1 MNAAKPDYLDCPP
14 DVVAGLVQTVS
25 AALLSNFPK
34 VIADPYDVE
43 LLVDALRVLRP
54 QLGELEIFDALR
66 NMLHARWEEAIHI
79 LTRMHQTAPHL
90 TYGNA
95 LLAFCMVAVGRSEW
109 RQVASQALAD
119 TPSQESREL
128 IEAMQARDDLLSALR
143 KVQTGGRFTLPA
155 SCERYAF
162 PQRQGAL
169 TDEPAIDAT
178 VAVAA
183 VPQPA
188 PDLSYLRV

>member
-1 MNAAKPDYLDCPP
+1 MNAANPDYLECPP

-25 AALLSNFPK
+25 AALLNNFPK

-54 QLGELEIFDALR
+54 KLGELEIFDALR

-79 LTRMHQTAPHL
+79 LTRLHQTAPHL

-109 RQVASQALAD
+109 RQVASQALAEAP
-119 TPSQESREL
+119 TQESREL
-128 IEAMQARDDLLSALR
+128 LEAMQARDDLMSALR
-143 KVQTGGRFTLPA
+143 KAQTGGRFALPA

-162 PQRQGAL
+162 PERQGAL
-169 TDEPAIDAT
+169 PGSAPNDPADDA
-178 VAVAA
+178 AA
-183 VPQPA
+183 PRSSA
-188 PDLSYLRV
+188 DAGYLRV